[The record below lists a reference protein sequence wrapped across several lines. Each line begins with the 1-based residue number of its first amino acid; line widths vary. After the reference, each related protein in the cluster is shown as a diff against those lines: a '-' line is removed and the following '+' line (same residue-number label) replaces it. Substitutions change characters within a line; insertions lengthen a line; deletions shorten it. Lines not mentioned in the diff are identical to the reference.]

1 METCLKAPTL
11 LKSNRMTPQV
21 QLYLVKSYLI
31 FVLANIMCCIMQNTI
46 TFEPTYNR
54 QNTYIMLQ
62 ITLMDQHLWA
72 DLSLLIKLTQISND
86 TIQARSNSDFDV
98 KSASIQFY
106 SNNHN
111 SQSDR
116 WIGLTFYYLIVIMMR
131 TS

>member
-1 METCLKAPTL
+1 
-11 LKSNRMTPQV
+11 
-21 QLYLVKSYLI
+21 
-31 FVLANIMCCIMQNTI
+31 MQNTL

-98 KSASIQFY
+98 KSASI
-106 SNNHN
+106 
-111 SQSDR
+111 
-116 WIGLTFYYLIVIMMR
+116 
-131 TS
+131 